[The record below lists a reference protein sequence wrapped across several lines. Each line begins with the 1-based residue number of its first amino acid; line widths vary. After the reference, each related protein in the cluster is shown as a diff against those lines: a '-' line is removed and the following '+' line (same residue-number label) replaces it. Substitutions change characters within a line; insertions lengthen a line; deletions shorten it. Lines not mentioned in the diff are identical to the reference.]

1 MLSGEYFYNQTIKKA
16 VSVFGTI
23 FNNISIRKYN
33 SVEERVPISYGPRQK
48 FLSRIESDRTEEAV
62 AIKVPRMSFLITDI
76 AYDTN
81 SSLNKNNKIISSST
95 STSKNSV
102 NQSVPYTI
110 SMELSILS
118 KSQDEALQILEQI
131 IPTFSP
137 EYTVAIT
144 DMNAP
149 GSSTDVPVILN
160 SISLQDDFEGD
171 FETRRTIVY
180 TLSFTM
186 KVRFYGSVFTNP
198 VIRTVTADVYDTT
211 NNVIDDSPFDPSDRV
226 DVRVGENDTPDNF
239 TATTTF
245 GFDNDDDDIS
255 SPQPS
260 VNNETFEIDVT
271 FDNGFN
277 LDGTDRNGA
286 VDGINQN
293 ININLGD
300 TIIFRVDSVQNPFW
314 LKTVKSA
321 GQLNT
326 NIPGNFQPGG
336 IATINN
342 GAIYDPRFMGSRG
355 PITFRPISAGTYYY
369 NHQFDA
375 NVNGDIIV
383 T

>member
-1 MLSGEYFYNQTIKKA
+1 
-16 VSVFGTI
+16 
-23 FNNISIRKYN
+23 
-33 SVEERVPISYGPRQK
+33 
-48 FLSRIESDRTEEAV
+48 
-62 AIKVPRMSFLITDI
+62 
-76 AYDTN
+76 
-81 SSLNKNNKIISSST
+81 
-95 STSKNSV
+95 
-102 NQSVPYTI
+102 
-110 SMELSILS
+110 MELSILS

-160 SISLQDDFEGD
+160 DISLQDDFEGD

-198 VIRTVTADVYDTT
+198 VIRTVTTDIYDIS

-226 DVRVGENDTPDNF
+226 DVRVGENDTPDDF
-239 TATTTF
+239 TAITTF
-245 GFDNDDDDIS
+245 GFDDDDDIS
-255 SPQPS
+255 SPPPS
-260 VNNETFEIDVT
+260 VNNETFEIDVI

-277 LDGTDRNGA
+277 LDGTDRNGV

-314 LKTVKSA
+314 LKTIKSA
-321 GQLNT
+321 GPLIT
-326 NIPGNFQPGG
+326 NIPGNFEPGG
-336 IATINN
+336 IATVNN
-342 GAIYDPRFMGSRG
+342 GAIYDPAFMGSRG

-375 NVNGDIIV
+375 SINGDIIV